1 MKRIFLIA
9 KREFLATATTKGFV
23 FGLLILPAL
32 ITLAAALAPRFS
44 ALAGSSEVRG
54 QVAIVD
60 PTGQVAPG
68 LRESITP
75 DAIRERRV
83 AQVRRS
89 MPREV
94 EALAEAADRQL
105 EEAAARTT
113 PILTVVDLTMTSG
126 DAPEDWLL
134 EPSDDPPRLA
144 LIVVHDDALERGP
157 NGEFGT
163 YDLYASRAFDE
174 STEDEVQEAVRRA
187 LVDARMRAV
196 DLDPVMVEA
205 ALRVDHPRSLIV
217 SAEGSLTANRNF
229 TAALPF
235 IMGFLL
241 FLGVVIGGQ
250 TLMTSMIEEK
260 SSRVVEVLLA
270 AVSPFELMAG
280 KLIGQLGI
288 GLLVIGLYV
297 GLGLMALYSFAML
310 GLIEPILILY
320 LLVFFLVTY
329 TIYGALMLAIG
340 AAVDQVADAQS
351 LMGPVMI
358 LLMIPYMLSPMIGQA
373 PNSVLSTALSFL
385 PPINMIVMMARLGS
399 EVPPPAWQVWLS
411 VLVGIGAAV
420 AAIWFAGKVLKV
432 GLLLHGKPPSIA
444 TLIRWARQA

>member
-1 MKRIFLIA
+1 MIRILLIA
-9 KREFLATATTKGFV
+9 RREFLATVATKGFI

-32 ITLAAALAPRFS
+32 IALAASLAPRF
-44 ALAGSSEVRG
+44 AAMAGASEVRG

-60 PTGQVAPG
+60 PTGQVAAGFRDAVRP
-68 LRESITP
+68 E
-75 DAIRERRV
+75 AIRDRRV
-83 AQVRRS
+83 AQVRRA

-94 EALAEAADRQL
+94 EALAGAANREV

-113 PILTVVDLTMTSG
+113 PILTAVDLMATSG
-126 DAPEDWLL
+126 DRPADWLL
-134 EPSDDPPRLA
+134 DGSDDPPRLA
-144 LIVVHDDALERGP
+144 LVVVHEDALERDAD
-157 NGEFGT
+157 GEFGA
-163 YDLYASRAFDE
+163 YDLYASRALDE
-174 STEDEVQEAVRRA
+174 STEDEVQQAVRRA
-187 LVDARMRAV
+187 LVDARIRAV
-196 DLDPVMVEA
+196 DLDPAMVEA
-205 ALRVDHPRSLIV
+205 ALRVDHPRSTIV
-217 SAEGSLTANRNF
+217 SADGTLTANRDF

-235 IMGFLL
+235 LMGFLL

-288 GLLVIGLYV
+288 GLLVIALYV

-310 GLIEPILILY
+310 GLIDPLLILY
-320 LLVFFLVTY
+320 LIVFFLVTY

-340 AAVDQVADAQS
+340 AAVDQAADAQS

-358 LLMIPYMLSPMIGQA
+358 LLMIPYMLSPMIGRA
-373 PNSVLSTALSFL
+373 PNSVLSTTLSFL

-411 VLVGIGAAV
+411 VLVGVGAAV
-420 AAIWFAGKVLKV
+420 AAVWFAGKVLKV